1 MWTAEQL
8 NSLADTHPRRL
19 VPIVLDLQT
28 LAATLQARL
37 ALNSRNSSKPPSSDG
52 YNKPDP
58 KSLRE
63 KSGLKSG
70 GQPGHPGHTLKPVAE
85 PDKTDTIP
93 LDVCPNGCGADLR
106 HQPATGHV
114 RRQVFDL
121 PPKLILVTELRA
133 ETKHCPACQVD
144 VTAPFPSNVTAPVQY
159 GERWLAMLAY
169 MRDQQTIASDR
180 VSQFCADIFG
190 HPVSEQTTQTAQTTV
205 SDNLEGFEA
214 KVKELLPTADI
225 LNVDET
231 GLRVEGKLRWVHTL
245 ASTLLTWYGLH
256 ARKGR
261 EAIRDFGILCYF
273 KGWLVHDC
281 LSSYFNLRCR
291 HALCNAHILRELIFL
306 FENLNQEWADKMRR
320 LLLDMNQRV
329 QELKALGRVRLSH
342 TELAWWVKRYDALL
356 AEGYAANPP
365 PPPSPVP
372 RRGRRKKTKA
382 LNLLDRM
389 QRHRKAVLAFLYDF
403 RVPFTNNHAEQTLRM
418 IKVRQKISGCFRT
431 IKGAERFLR
440 VRSYIATVRKHKLPV
455 FQALVDAIAGR
466 PFIPTSAV

>member
-8 NSLADTHPRRL
+8 THFADTEPRRL
-19 VPIVLDLQT
+19 VPIVLDLQ
-28 LAATLQARL
+28 ARL
-37 ALNSRNSSKPPSSDG
+37 LLNSRNSSKPPSSDG
-52 YNKPDP
+52 YTKPAP

-70 GQPGHPGHTLKPVAE
+70 GQPGHPGHTLKPVE
-85 PDKTDTIP
+85 KPDKTETIP
-93 LDVCPNGCGADLR
+93 LAVCPNGCGTDLR
-106 HQPATGHV
+106 DQTVTDHV
-114 RRQVFDL
+114 SRQVFDL
-121 PPKLILVTELRA
+121 PPKLVLVTELRA

-144 VTAPFPSNVTAPVQY
+144 VTAAFPANVTAPVQY

-169 MRDQQTIASDR
+169 MRDQQIIASDR
-180 VSQFCADIFG
+180 VSQFCADIFD
-190 HPVSEQTTQTAQTTV
+190 HPVSEQTTQSAQTTIY
-205 SDNLEGFEA
+205 DNLEGFEA
-214 KVKELLPTADI
+214 KVKELLPTSDI
-225 LNVDET
+225 LHVDET

-245 ASTLLTWYGLH
+245 ASTCLTWYGLH
-256 ARKGR
+256 TRKGR
-261 EAIRDFGILCYF
+261 EAIRDFGILCHF

-291 HALCNAHILRELIFL
+291 HALCNAHILRELIFI
-306 FENLNQEWADKMRR
+306 FEYFHQDWADKMRW
-320 LLLDMNQRV
+320 LLLEMNQRV
-329 QELKALGRVRLSH
+329 QELKALDRARLSH
-342 TELAWWVKRYDALL
+342 AELAWWVKRYEALL

-372 RRGRRKKTKA
+372 RRGRPKKTKA

-389 QRHRKAVLAFLYDF
+389 QQHKKAVLAFLHDF

-431 IKGAERFLR
+431 VKGAERFLR

-455 FQALVDAIAGR
+455 FQALVDALAGR
-466 PFIPTSAV
+466 PFIPSSAT